1 MVKNNK
7 KNKRHKC
14 QCGSSV
20 FENVDITSA
29 SSPQKQYFTRCRK
42 CGLVIRGYRS
52 GTIPAVIQ
60 LLKRVCERVRFK
72 RSV

>member
-1 MVKNNK
+1 MARNNN

-29 SSPQKQYFTRCRK
+29 SSPHKRYFTRCRK
-42 CGLVIRGYRS
+42 CGLVIRGYQS
-52 GTIPAVIQ
+52 GTIPAVLQ
-60 LLKRVCERVRFK
+60 VLKRVCERVRFK